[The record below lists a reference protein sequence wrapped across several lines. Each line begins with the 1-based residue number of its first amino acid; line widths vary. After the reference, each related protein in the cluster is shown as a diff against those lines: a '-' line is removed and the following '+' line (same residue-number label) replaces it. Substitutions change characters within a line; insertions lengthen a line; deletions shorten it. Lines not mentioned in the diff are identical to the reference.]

1 MSNRNRSRAFYR
13 RQFRVEVL
21 ESRRVLDVDGLEN
34 ACEPY
39 VFSAEVLSTEHS
51 ELATSFSIDK
61 GAGPIQPFNTSTIT
75 GVKWND
81 LNENGRQDNG
91 EPGLPG
97 WTIYVD
103 SNANGQFDAGEPS
116 AVSAADGSYT
126 INGLAAGKHVVSEV
140 PQSGWEQIFPKQAN
154 YPIQRVS
161 LTSTGL
167 QGAENS
173 DNPSVSADGRFVAFE
188 STSILAGDSAIPDIF
203 VFDRLNNTIE
213 KISNGLS
220 GALASST
227 SSRPS
232 ISDDGRYVAFSS
244 FANNLVPNDTNSA
257 EDVFVYDRQTQTTLR
272 VSVGPGG
279 VQANAASQ
287 MADISGNG
295 QFVVFQSGASNL
307 TADIAITSN
316 VFVYEVSTGITSL
329 VSKNTS
335 GAIGNNPSL
344 APSISDDGT
353 VIAFE
358 SDANNLVTSD
368 TNATRDIFVHNRV
381 AGTTQRVS
389 QSSAGAQALNHS
401 YAASIS
407 GNGRYVGFWSN
418 WPSLV
423 TPGSNPPNTFLYDLQ
438 TSTIETVSIAPNGSV
453 TSESFARPSLSVDGR
468 YVAFSTTASVATSS
482 KVTDIFVRD
491 RLTSSTKRVSRS
503 DAGVAAG
510 GNTLSFALSS
520 DGQTV
525 VFASGAKHLVPN
537 DTNYRADIFAVDV
550 SFPWVAGAHFV
561 SVAASATASGINF
574 GNTLLDGDL
583 SGIAWQDTNRNG
595 VLDLSEPTLNN
606 RQIYIDANNS
616 STFDAG
622 ETSVLTGPTG
632 EYTFGGL
639 IAGDYIIREVMPTQ
653 WTEFAPVLGRHSKSV
668 GQVRTLTFDF
678 EDVTHNSTTF
688 ALSGDYVREG
698 FVFSTAAGGSNQW
711 RIYGPA
717 SVPAR
722 PSTELEVPDSATTQY
737 LQRLDGQPFTAD
749 SLNMR
754 TTGST
759 TNLGVQFIGE
769 HLDGSVVTQFLN
781 LTATAT
787 NFSLTGFSDIVS
799 LRWNSSLQGIT
810 VIDNVIVRTTDW
822 EYTGLN
828 FGSMANPATIS
839 GKVYYDTNKNGSQ
852 DAGENGIL
860 NRTVYL
866 DINGDATFTAGEP
879 SAKSLADGS
888 YSLLT
893 NPGNHTLRQEQLT
906 NWHETQPGNGY
917 ALAIGDGAV
926 LPGRDFGSWADP
938 SEIRG
943 IKWNDLNAN
952 GVRDTSEPGLPGW
965 TVYIDLNN
973 NALLDASDR
982 TTTTLADNPAT
993 TTVDESGTYSFAD
1006 LIPGDY
1012 SIRDVPLTGWAQTT
1026 PASMTS
1032 SVALSSSNGFFFT
1045 PYQTNPSYDQS
1056 ISKDGRY
1063 VAFTSPLALVN
1074 YDTNSL
1080 FDVYLLDRATNA
1092 LEMISTSGTGA
1103 LGNNGSFDPAI
1114 SDDGR
1119 YVAFYSAAS
1128 NFYTGDVASIADLFI
1143 RDRQMGT
1150 TTLVTVGINGNANG
1164 QSLEPMFTAD
1174 GRTLIFSSLASNLIA
1189 GDTNGSTDL
1198 FVRNLDT
1205 GVTSRINP
1213 NTAPPNI
1220 GNESTLGGDISADG
1234 RFVVFQSFSD
1244 DIVAGDTNLTS
1255 DIFLF
1260 DRTTNIYERVS
1271 TSSTGLQANGFSEKR
1286 SISDDGRFVV
1296 FDSRASNLTADGG
1309 VTSFNIFLKD
1319 RLTGQTKLIS
1329 RNYNGGAANE
1339 SRRPE
1344 ISGDGRWVTFETGS
1358 TTMFPDSANT
1368 AGDIIIYDRLTDT
1381 LERLTKG
1388 IGNGNGGPCNQPSVN
1403 ALISRDGSTVTF
1415 DSIATNLGP
1424 VGTGLFTISRTAV
1437 NSPIRIPVLAGQ
1449 IIAALDVGHY
1459 EKTGAI
1465 SGSVFVDANG
1475 NGLRDVGENALSPLQ
1490 GENTPSVRVYLD
1502 TNNNEVLDAGEP
1514 TSITDPNGQYSFTQ
1528 LMPGNYTV
1536 RSVVASQRQLY
1547 QTSPSQTSG
1556 RLFGVYPVPDATST
1570 TGSRWFL
1577 AEINPQSGATIRS
1590 VSTGIPASGS
1600 VGVAFD
1606 GELVQIFTNATGTL
1620 YQFRPDGQLATQS
1633 VVPSTALYSGL
1644 AYLGG
1649 LTYYLEQTNSW
1660 PVLVAYDPKTF
1671 QAVRRMPLTH
1681 SLDGYGPGATFPTVG
1696 LGLGESADGQSL
1708 IITTAESPSADARL
1722 LRVDPYTGRVTE
1734 YFTLNPATP
1743 VDTAATGFGGEFYLF
1758 TRTVITGA
1766 VNTISVYN
1774 PANTLLR
1781 SFNVSQI
1788 YLGLGGAIYSN
1799 GGSQI
1804 TLAPQQGNVLQSFG
1818 YRSTRGAI
1826 QGHLFEDRNANGTQ
1840 EGNEPNQ
1847 VGATA
1852 YLDINQNRALDSG
1865 EPTAVSDANGNYA
1878 FADIV
1883 AGNYIVRVVTPAG
1896 LELAPTN
1903 SSLRLFVSRQDVI
1916 MDLDPVTGATL
1927 NQFTAPAASPTAP
1940 TSAAGLAFN
1949 GQELFYVKGG
1959 VGTIF
1964 VVNPDTGSLI
1974 RSFPLP
1980 AGTVDGLAEI
1990 AGKLYALD
1998 TPNNLILEFSSSTGT
2013 LLRTLDINTLNPDYL
2028 GAGVLIDLLS
2038 GLSESTDST
2047 KLVVTG
2053 SGNRFYVIDPVTGI
2067 IVANGIGSFA
2077 GGAGAAG
2084 ERSVSYFN
2092 TAFLD
2097 FFNSKEQKV
2106 RTITAPNQINAIGM
2120 ALVDDRGRL
2129 AKVTRGQTV
2138 SNVLLAFRDVSTP
2151 TDISLSASSIFE
2163 KLPVGSAVGNLS
2175 ATDANL
2181 GDQHAFVLVAG
2192 TGDTDNLAFQL
2203 VGNELRGLQSFD
2215 FALKSTYSI
2224 RVRATDASGHSFE
2237 KPLTVTVVNIPELVG
2252 SIQFGD
2258 GTVQRSTIKQIVLDL
2273 DGAVDISA
2281 GAFTLQLRERDSN
2294 NQLQLQTVNSTWAT
2308 NTLANGNTRVTL
2320 SFSGAYVRSG
2330 TTALVDGNYQLLI
2343 DGSKIRTTNSSAFFD
2358 GDRNGSSGG
2367 NLVIGEQE
2375 ADNFYSFYA
2384 DTDGDRTVGIA
2395 EFGRFRQAFGKSLSD
2410 AGYDARFDFDGD
2422 NAVGVADF
2430 GAFRSRFGKRMDF

>member
-1 MSNRNRSRAFYR
+1 MSNRNRSRAFCR
-13 RQFRVEVL
+13 RQFRFEVL
-21 ESRRVLDVDGLEN
+21 ESRRVLDADGFEN
-34 ACEPY
+34 ACGPY
-39 VFSAEVLSTEHS
+39 TFSNEHS
-51 ELATSFSIDK
+51 ELTTKSSSIDK
-61 GAGPIQPFNTSTIT
+61 GTGPIQPFNTSTIT

-81 LNENGRQDNG
+81 LNENGRQDSG
-91 EPGLPG
+91 EPGLPD

-103 SNANGQFDAGEPS
+103 SNANGQFNVGEPS

-126 INGLAAGKHVVSEV
+126 ISGLAAGKHVVSEV
-140 PQSGWEQIFPKQAN
+140 PQPGWEQIFPQQAN
-154 YPIQRVS
+154 YPIERVS
-161 LTSTGL
+161 VTTLGL
-167 QGAENS
+167 QGTENS
-173 DNPSVSADGRFVAFE
+173 DNPSVSADGRYVAFE
-188 STSILAGDSAIPDIF
+188 STSSLVGDSAIPDVF

-220 GALASST
+220 GALANNT

-244 FANNLVPNDTNSA
+244 IASNLVPNDTNTA
-257 EDVFVYDRQTQTTLR
+257 EDVFVYDRQTQTTVR
-272 VSVGPGG
+272 VSVGTGG
-279 VQANAASQ
+279 FQAVAASQ
-287 MADISGNG
+287 MAEISGNG
-295 QFVVFQSGASNL
+295 QFVTFQSSAFNL
-307 TADIAITSN
+307 TAEITNGNTN
-316 VFVYEVSTGITSL
+316 VYVHEISTGITSL
-329 VSKNTS
+329 VSQSTS
-335 GAIGNNPSL
+335 GAIGNNASL

-358 SDANNLVTSD
+358 SDASNLVTGD
-368 TNATRDIFVHNRV
+368 NNGTRDIFVRNR
-381 AGTTQRVS
+381 AASTTQRVS
-389 QSSAGAQALNHS
+389 QSSSGSQALNHS

-423 TPGSNPPNTFLYDLQ
+423 SPVSIPPNTFLYDLQ
-438 TSTIETVSIAPNGSV
+438 NSTIETVSIAPNGSV
-453 TSESFARPSLSVDGR
+453 TSESSARPSISVDGR
-468 YVAFSTTASVATSS
+468 YVAFSTNASVATSS
-482 KVTDIFVRD
+482 KVTDVFVRD
-491 RLTSSTKRVSRS
+491 RLTSTTKRVSRS

-510 GNTLSFALSS
+510 GNTLSFAISS

-525 VFASGAKHLVPN
+525 VFSSSAKHLVPN
-537 DTNYRADIFAVDV
+537 DTNYRSDIFAVDA

-561 SVAASATASGINF
+561 TVAASATASGINF
-574 GNTLLDGDL
+574 GNTLIDGDL
-583 SGIAWQDTNRNG
+583 SGVAWQDTNRNG
-595 VLDLSEPTLNN
+595 VMNLNEPTINN
-606 RQIYIDANNS
+606 RQIYIDTNNNS
-616 STFDAG
+616 SFDGG
-622 ETSVLTGPTG
+622 ETSVLTGATG
-632 EYTFGGL
+632 AYTFGGL
-639 IAGDYIIREVMPTQ
+639 STGDYIVREVLPTQ
-653 WTEFAPVLGRHSKSV
+653 WTEFAPVLGRHNKSV

-678 EDVTHNSTTF
+678 EDVTHNSTNFVT
-688 ALSGDYVREG
+688 SGDYVREG
-698 FVFSTAAGGSNQW
+698 FVFSTTLAGSNQW

-722 PSTELEVPDSATTQY
+722 PSTELEVPDSATPQY

-749 SLNMR
+749 AINMR

-759 TNLGVQFIGE
+759 TNLGALFIGE
-769 HLDGSVVTQFLN
+769 RLDGSIVTQFLN

-787 NFSLTGFSDIVS
+787 NFPLTGFSDIIS
-799 LRWNSSLQGIT
+799 LRWNTSQQGIT

-839 GKVYYDTNKNGSQ
+839 GKVYYDTNKNGAQ
-852 DAGENGIL
+852 DAGESGIF
-860 NRTVYL
+860 NRLVYL
-866 DINGDATFTAGEP
+866 DVNGDAAFTAGEP
-879 SAKSLADGS
+879 STSSLADGS
-888 YSLLT
+888 YSLVT
-893 NPGNHTLRQEQLT
+893 NPGNATLRQAQLA

-917 ALAIGDGAV
+917 ALTIGDGA
-926 LPGRDFGSWADP
+926 LLAGRDFGSWADP

-943 IKWNDLNAN
+943 SKWNDLNAN
-952 GVRDTSEPGLPGW
+952 GLRDAGEPGLVGW

-973 NALLDASDR
+973 NAALDANDR
-982 TTTTLADNPAT
+982 STTTVADNPAT
-993 TTVDESGTYSFAD
+993 TGVDESGTYSFTD
-1006 LIPGDY
+1006 FIPGNH
-1012 SIRDVPLTGWAQTT
+1012 SVRDVPVAGWAQTT

-1032 SVALSSSNGFFFT
+1032 SVALTSSTGFSFSFF
-1045 PYQTNPSYDQS
+1045 QANPNYDQS
-1056 ISKDGRY
+1056 LSKDGRY

-1092 LEMISTSGTGA
+1092 LEMISISNAGA

-1128 NFYTGDVASIADLFI
+1128 NFYTGDVAGFGDLFI
-1143 RDRQMGT
+1143 RDRQTGT
-1150 TTLVTVGINGNANG
+1150 TTLVTVGISGNANG
-1164 QSLEPMFTAD
+1164 QSLDPMITAD
-1174 GRTLIFSSLASNLIA
+1174 GRTLIFSSAASNLIP

-1213 NTAPPNI
+1213 NTTPPNL

-1244 DIVAGDTNLTS
+1244 DIVAGDTNLIS
-1255 DIFLF
+1255 DIFVL
-1260 DRTTNIYERVS
+1260 DRTTNIFQRVS
-1271 TSSTGLQANGFSEKR
+1271 TSSTGSQANGSSERR
-1286 SISDDGRFVV
+1286 SISDDGRFIV
-1296 FDSRASNLTADGG
+1296 FDSRATNLTADGG
-1309 VTSFNIFLKD
+1309 FTSFNIFLKD

-1344 ISGDGRWVTFETGS
+1344 ISGDGRWITFETGS

-1388 IGNGNGGPCNQPSVN
+1388 IGNGNGGPCNFPSLN
-1403 ALISRDGSTVTF
+1403 AVISRDGSTVSF

-1437 NSPIRIPVLAGQ
+1437 NSLRIPVLAGQ
-1449 IIAALDVGHY
+1449 IVTAMDVGHY

-1465 SGSVFVDANG
+1465 SGSLFVDVNG
-1475 NGLRDVGENALSPLQ
+1475 NGLHDVGETGISPLQ
-1490 GENTPSVRVYLD
+1490 GENTPSARVYLD
-1502 TNNNEVLDAGEP
+1502 TNNNEVLDVGEP
-1514 TSITDPNGQYSFTQ
+1514 TTVTDSNGQYSFTQ
-1528 LMPGNYTV
+1528 LMPGDHIV
-1536 RSVVASQRQLY
+1536 RPVVASQRQLY

-1556 RLFGVYPVPDATST
+1556 RLFGVHPVSDATST
-1570 TGSRWFL
+1570 TGFRWVL
-1577 AEINPQSGATIRS
+1577 NEINPQNGATIRS
-1590 VSTGIPASGS
+1590 VQTGIPASGS

-1606 GELVQIFTNATGTL
+1606 GELVQIFANATGIL
-1620 YQFRPDGQLATQS
+1620 YQFRPDGQLVVQS
-1633 VVPSTALYSGL
+1633 VVPSTVLFSGL

-1660 PVLVAYDPKTF
+1660 PVLVAYDPKTL

-1708 IITTAESPSADARL
+1708 IITTADSPSADARL
-1722 LRVDPYTGRVTE
+1722 LRVDPLSGRVTE
-1734 YFTLNPATP
+1734 YFTLNPGTP
-1743 VDTAATGFGGEFYLF
+1743 VDASATGFGGELYLF
-1758 TRTVITGA
+1758 TRVVTTSA
-1766 VNTISVYN
+1766 VNTISVYS
-1774 PANTLLR
+1774 PTNTLLR
-1781 SFNVSQI
+1781 SFNVAQV
-1788 YLGLGGAIYSN
+1788 YHGMGGAIYSN
-1799 GGSQI
+1799 GGSRI
-1804 TLAPQQGNVLQSFG
+1804 TLAPQQGNVSQSFG
-1818 YRSTRGAI
+1818 YRSTLGSI
-1826 QGHLFEDRNANGTQ
+1826 TGHLFEDRNANGTQ
-1840 EGNEPNQ
+1840 EGSEPNR

-1852 YLDINQNRALDSG
+1852 YLDINQNRALDVG
-1865 EPTAVSDANGNYA
+1865 EPTAISDANGNYV
-1878 FADIV
+1878 FANVV

-1896 LELAPTN
+1896 LEMAPTN
-1903 SSLRLFVSRQDVI
+1903 SSLRMFVSRQDVI

-1940 TSAAGLAFN
+1940 TTAAGLAFN

-1959 VGTIF
+1959 VNTIF
-1964 VVNPDTGSLI
+1964 VLNPDTGALI

-1980 AGTVDGLAEI
+1980 SSNIDGLAEI

-1998 TPNNLILEFSSSTGT
+1998 TINDLILEFSSSTGT
-2013 LLRTLDINTLNPDYL
+2013 LLRTLNINALNPDYL
-2028 GAGVLIDLLS
+2028 GAGVLINLLN
-2038 GLSESTDST
+2038 GLSESADTT

-2053 SGNRFYVIDPVTGI
+2053 SGNRYFVINPVTGI
-2067 IVANGIGSFA
+2067 IMANGTGAFA

-2084 ERSVSYFN
+2084 ERSVSYFS
-2092 TAFLD
+2092 TPLLD
-2097 FFNSKEQKV
+2097 FFNANEQKV
-2106 RTITAPNQINAIGM
+2106 RTITSPSQIISIGM
-2120 ALVDDRGRL
+2120 ALGDDRGRL
-2129 AKVTRGQTV
+2129 AKVARGQTV

-2151 TDISLSASSIFE
+2151 TDIALSASSVFE
-2163 KLPVGSAVGNLS
+2163 KLPAGAVVGNLS
-2175 ATDANL
+2175 ATDANVADL
-2181 GDQHAFVLVAG
+2181 HSFVLVAG
-2192 TGDTDNLAFQL
+2192 TGDTDNSAFQL
-2203 VGNELRGLQSFD
+2203 VGNELRSLQPFD
-2215 FALKSTYSI
+2215 FAVKSTYSI
-2224 RVRATDASGHSFE
+2224 RVRATDASGHTFE

-2258 GTVQRSTIKQIVLDL
+2258 GTVQRSTVKQIVLDL

-2281 GAFTLQLRERDSN
+2281 GAFVLQLRERDAN
-2294 NQLQLQTVNSTWAT
+2294 NQLQLQTVNTTWST

-2343 DGSKIRTTNSSAFFD
+2343 DGSKIRTPNSTANFD
-2358 GDRNGSSGG
+2358 GDRNGTSGG

-2375 ADNFYSFYA
+2375 ADNFYSYYG
-2384 DTDGDRTVGIA
+2384 DTNGDRVVGVA
-2395 EFGRFRQAFGKSLSD
+2395 EFGSFRQTFGKSQGD
-2410 AGYDARFDFDGD
+2410 AGYDAMFDFDG
-2422 NAVGVADF
+2422 NNNVGVSDF
-2430 GAFRSRFGKRMDF
+2430 GAFRSRFGKRLNF